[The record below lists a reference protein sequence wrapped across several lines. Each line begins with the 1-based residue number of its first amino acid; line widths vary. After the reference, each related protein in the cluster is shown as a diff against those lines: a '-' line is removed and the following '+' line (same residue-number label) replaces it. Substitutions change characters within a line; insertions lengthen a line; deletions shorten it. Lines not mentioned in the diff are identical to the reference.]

1 MPQHLTRILALAG
14 AVVTVAGAAV
24 LAGGASMT
32 AASAGAGAR
41 AQAQAQAT
49 TADAQLTTVS
59 RKTISWV
66 GTWESAQV
74 QPATSGLSATGF
86 TDQTVRDIVHTSVG
100 GREIR
105 IRISNVFG
113 SSPLVVSDVHVAIS
127 ASGAGTV
134 PGTTRQVRF
143 GGSKSVTIP
152 AGDRRSSDPVK
163 LKVGAETDLAVS
175 IYFKRRTGPT
185 TWHPEALSTNYYS
198 TAGDHSADTGTT
210 AYPNTDA
217 SWFFL
222 DGVDVVNP
230 AVKGAVVAFGP
241 STTDGAGSTSGA
253 NERYSD
259 DLARRLLA
267 APKGRQLSVLN
278 AGISG
283 NQLLADDGTSG
294 QSALHRF
301 LRDAV
306 EQTDAKVII
315 IWEGT
320 NDIGDHPGLSL
331 SDFTS
336 AYAQLIRI
344 AHAHGIRVI
353 GATLQPDEGAGYWTA
368 QGNTLRKA
376 VNNWILTSGAFDGTA
391 DFSTVLEDPANPAQL
406 LPAFDSGDHLHPN
419 DAGYQA
425 ITDSIRLES
434 L

>member
-1 MPQHLTRILALAG
+1 MPQRLTKILAAAG
-14 AVVTVAGAAV
+14 AALTVAGAAAI
-24 LAGGASMT
+24 AGGTPAM
-32 AASAGAGAR
+32 AAAAGAGGHGK
-41 AQAQAQAT
+41 T
-49 TADAQLTTVS
+49 T
-59 RKTISWV
+59 RWV

-74 QPATSGLSATGF
+74 QPAASGLSATGF

-100 GREIR
+100 GSEIR

-113 SSPLVVSDVHVAIS
+113 SAPLVVGDVHVAIPS
-127 ASGAGTV
+127 SGAGTV

-143 GGSKSVTIP
+143 RGRTSVTIP
-152 AGDRRSSDPVK
+152 AGDREFSDPVA

-175 IYFKRRTGPT
+175 IYFQAPTGPA
-185 TWHPEALSTNYYS
+185 TWHPDALGTNYYS
-198 TAGDHSADTGTT
+198 TAGDHSADTSAT
-210 AYPNTDA
+210 AYTGTDT

-230 AVKGAVVAFGP
+230 AVKGAVVTFGP

-253 NERYSD
+253 DERYPD

-267 APKGRQLSVLN
+267 RPRGRQLSVLN

-283 NQLLADDGTSG
+283 NELLADDGTNG
-294 QSALHRF
+294 PSALHRF

-306 EQTDAKVII
+306 QQTGVKAII
-315 IWEGT
+315 VWEGT
-320 NDIGDHPGLSL
+320 NDIGGNPGLPL

-336 AYAQLIRI
+336 AYEQLIAV

-368 QGNTLRKA
+368 AGNTLREA
-376 VNNWILTSGAFDGTA
+376 VNNWILASGAFDGTA

-425 ITDSIRLES
+425 IADSINLRL
-434 L
+434 LLQHG